1 MNLIIYSYPIGGD
14 SDYKYVV
21 PEIHYDNPEL
31 KIGYIE
37 NVKIRYYM
45 TKSLQA
51 NELGVL
57 TIGSGKLISRLLKN
71 AVNFNYL
78 IYIDTAPFAI
88 DLPPQVNYKTSMAKL
103 TLIYLNQFKIAKQNR
118 HKRLLS
124 K

>member
-57 TIGSGKLISRLLKN
+57 TIGSGKLISRLLKM
-71 AVNFNYL
+71 L
-78 IYIDTAPFAI
+78 
-88 DLPPQVNYKTSMAKL
+88 
-103 TLIYLNQFKIAKQNR
+103 
-118 HKRLLS
+118 
-124 K
+124 